1 MAFSAGST
9 ARLSNLRTPE
19 PLGLA
24 LARWRCPSDDRHP
37 VLRPACTTHRPAPP
51 CSKDQDLRTTSLT
64 STPPERAA
72 HVCGQECR
80 HSAGTNAVNRQDA
93 EPLQGP
99 LHDRPAAA
107 SRGGHRGQSPAH
119 KQKARQRR
127 AFWCIHHHVC
137 QAWARKVEEECKLL
151 GCGFSSLLGSVGSSV
166 SGLLGGIS
174 SSVSGGGSSVSSR
187 SGGSS
192 GVSGRSSRSGS
203 FHSRSGGSSR
213 SFFLLAASSQSS
225 SSDHGS
231 QNERLLHDNFLLRM
245 SYSVCRTG

>member
-99 LHDRPAAA
+99 PSRPACRRKPRRPYRPKPCPQTKSPPEAGFLVH
-107 SRGGHRGQSPAH
+107 SPPRLSGLGPQGGGGVQITWLRVQQLAWQRRQQRQRLAWRHQ
-119 KQKARQRR
+119 QQRQRR
-127 AFWCIHHHVC
+127 GQQRQQQERREQQRQRQEQQERELPQQERREQQELLPSC
-137 QAWARKVEEECKLL
+137 RKQPEQQQR
-151 GCGFSSLLGSVGSSV
+151 
-166 SGLLGGIS
+166 
-174 SSVSGGGSSVSSR
+174 SR
-187 SGGSS
+187 
-192 GVSGRSSRSGS
+192 
-203 FHSRSGGSSR
+203 
-213 SFFLLAASSQSS
+213 
-225 SSDHGS
+225 
-231 QNERLLHDNFLLRM
+231 
-245 SYSVCRTG
+245 

>member
-166 SGLLGGIS
+166 SG
-174 SSVSGGGSSVSSR
+174 
-187 SGGSS
+187 
-192 GVSGRSSRSGS
+192 RSSRSGS